1 MSKDLHRRVSIATS
15 TNPKTDA
22 LKTINL
28 HIITCSLAMPD
39 LAELLLTLSPNLA
52 GVQSKCGLDGAAC
65 AVKEEGAGAGAACK
79 KRPLLPGYKACMYVY
94 IYVYTCICIHREK
107 GRETAIFYKYIYRDR
122 HRYIIAK

>member
-94 IYVYTCICIHREK
+94 IYMYIHVYAYTERK
-107 GRETAIFYKYIYRDR
+107 GERQLYSINIYIEID
-122 HRYIIAK
+122 IDI